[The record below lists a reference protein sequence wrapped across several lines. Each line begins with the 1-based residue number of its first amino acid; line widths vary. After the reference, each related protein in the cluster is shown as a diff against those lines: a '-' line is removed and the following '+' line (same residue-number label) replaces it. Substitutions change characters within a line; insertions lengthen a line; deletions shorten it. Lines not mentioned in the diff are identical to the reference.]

1 MGVTEIDA
9 IIPASADE
17 AESAAFRS
25 VEAAL
30 RFTFG
35 NRHRGEPDSLARH
48 QKRVGAA
55 PRFADAEERA
65 AWAGDI
71 RRRVATMS
79 DVLQATLIVRFA
91 PRALPCACRRACC
104 SGWARNGEWADAVGM
119 LTERSI
125 EAVAGMISNR
135 QLRDGIVRRWSG
147 AEKVNLGVL
156 ADRCAVHRNTAGK
169 QAKLVRSWL
178 EQRHR
183 RALEE
188 AHLCMRGVE
197 VIAPLAPLCNSC

>member
-1 MGVTEIDA
+1 MTVSIVPE
-9 IIPASADE
+9 SADAA
-17 AESAAFRS
+17 AEAAFPS

-30 RFTFG
+30 RFAFS

-48 QKRVGAA
+48 QKRDPRSSGA
-55 PRFADAEERA
+55 PRFADAMERT

-183 RALEE
+183 RALDE